1 MKRKRFFGENFRD
14 VCNITSGISE
24 FDPLHYNGYN
34 LNVQEMTKAEA
45 ANCLEAQSE
54 NCCKGKKHG
63 VTRSSG
69 LHREAQITGF

>member
-1 MKRKRFFGENFRD
+1 M
-14 VCNITSGISE
+14 VY
-24 FDPLHYNGYN
+24 LN
-34 LNVQEMTKAEA
+34 LTHFTTVVTNVNVQEGTKVEA

-54 NCCKGKKHG
+54 KCCKGKKHG